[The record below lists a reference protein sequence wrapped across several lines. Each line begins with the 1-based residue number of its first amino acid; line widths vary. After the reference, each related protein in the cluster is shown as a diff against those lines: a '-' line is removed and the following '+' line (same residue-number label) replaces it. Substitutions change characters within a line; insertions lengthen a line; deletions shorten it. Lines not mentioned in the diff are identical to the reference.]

1 MSTPN
6 MEKWLPT
13 GPVLTAQDHGRKGI
27 FLPGKFSK
35 SLGFRYSCLQP
46 ILWRGLHMLTGP
58 GGRGAE
64 PQGTTGGK
72 ECTSP
77 K

>member
-46 ILWRGLHMLTGP
+46 ILWRGTSYADWSRRKRGRAP
-58 GGRGAE
+58 GDHRW
-64 PQGTTGGK
+64 
-72 ECTSP
+72 
-77 K
+77 